1 MSKIKRLH
9 AKWIIPIEPADVVLE
24 RHCLVIEGDRIK
36 DLLPATEGEKRY
48 PDAVVSHFP
57 DHVLMPG
64 LVNAHTHAA
73 MSLMRGLA
81 DDLPLMTWLND
92 HIWPAEAA
100 NLSSAFVRDGTRLAV
115 AEMLRGGITTFA
127 DQYFFPEAAL
137 EVAIEAGMRI
147 VTGLAV
153 IDFPTAWAKDPD
165 EALEKGLALHAL
177 WHHHPRV
184 HFALA
189 PHAPYSVSDAP
200 LERIRV
206 LSDQLNIPVHMHI
219 HETAQE
225 IEQSMAAK
233 GERPMA
239 RLKRL
244 GLVNERLVAV
254 HMTQL
259 IDEEIQL
266 LAEVGA
272 SVIHCPESNLKLA
285 SGFCPVQKLLD
296 AGIHVGLGTDGAAS
310 NNDLDMFGEMRT
322 AALIAKPVA
331 GSAEAVSGHDALRMA
346 TINGARAFG
355 IDSEC
360 GSLVI
365 GKQADVIAVDMSQL
379 ETRPLFDPISHL
391 VYAASRNQVTDVWVA
406 GKQLLNN
413 RTLTTID
420 TDEVLHNA
428 DRWQAILRTSA

>member
-1 MSKIKRLH
+1 M
-9 AKWIIPIEPADVVLE
+9 
-24 RHCLVIEGDRIK
+24 
-36 DLLPATEGEKRY
+36 
-48 PDAVVSHFP
+48 
-57 DHVLMPG
+57 
-64 LVNAHTHAA
+64 
-73 MSLMRGLA
+73 
-81 DDLPLMTWLND
+81 
-92 HIWPAEAA
+92 
-100 NLSSAFVRDGTRLAV
+100 
-115 AEMLRGGITTFA
+115 
-127 DQYFFPEAAL
+127 
-137 EVAIEAGMRI
+137 
-147 VTGLAV
+147 
-153 IDFPTAWAKDPD
+153 
-165 EALEKGLALHAL
+165 
-177 WHHHPRV
+177 
-184 HFALA
+184 A

-206 LSDQLNIPVHMHI
+206 LSDQLDIPVHMHI
-219 HETAQE
+219 HETAEE
-225 IEQSMAAK
+225 IAQSMAAN
-233 GERPMA
+233 GERPIA
-239 RLKRL
+239 RLERL

-296 AGIHVGLGTDGAAS
+296 AGINVGLGTDGAAS

-360 GSLVI
+360 GSLVV

-379 ETRPLFDPISHL
+379 ETRPMFDPISHL

-413 RTLTTID
+413 LTLTTID
-420 TDEVLHNA
+420 IDEVLRDA
-428 DRWQAILRTSA
+428 DRWQAILRTST